1 VKRSSDRARARA
13 RARVTCTCT
22 YTILL
27 LIAIAPARAD
37 EPASDDTDARVAYIT
52 GLLEAIR
59 ASDPAA
65 LANTRK
71 YIQLVERN
79 KCQAPEQS
87 LRVGCLLEAAA
98 QSCRQQS
105 GAARDRCIRVSDV
118 VVTNRLG
125 ETLFVPKTVR
135 YQIMSKHKDY
145 RTALAR
151 EISRRYAVLVA
162 ELAMSPHFPGP
173 GADAAALA
181 RGIEGYCL
189 DSAGTAGLSWQY
201 CVAAAVWF
209 IGTDGDPMKEAR

>member
-1 VKRSSDRARARA
+1 MLA
-13 RARVTCTCT
+13 
-22 YTILL
+22 LGP
-27 LIAIAPARAD
+27 PARAD
-37 EPASDDTDARVAYIT
+37 AHAAEADSRVAYIT

-59 ASDPAA
+59 ASDPAV

-71 YIQLVERN
+71 YIQVVERN

-105 GAARDRCIRVSDV
+105 GAARERCNRVSDV

-125 ETLFVPKTVR
+125 ETLFVPKDVR
-135 YQIMSKHKDY
+135 YQLMARHKDY

-151 EISRRYAVLVA
+151 EVSRRYAALVA

-181 RGIEGYCL
+181 RGIEGYCREI
-189 DSAGTAGLSWQY
+189 AGTADLSWQY

-209 IGTDGDPMKEAR
+209 IGTDGDPMKETR